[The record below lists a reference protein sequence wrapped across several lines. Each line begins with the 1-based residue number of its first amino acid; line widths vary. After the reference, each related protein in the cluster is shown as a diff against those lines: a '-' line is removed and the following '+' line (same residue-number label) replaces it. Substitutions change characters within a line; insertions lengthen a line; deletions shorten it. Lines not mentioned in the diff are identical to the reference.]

1 MMKESNINMSQY
13 GALIKLDKIVNDM
26 LKKEDFSKWIM
37 YIQNL
42 I

>member
-1 MMKESNINMSQY
+1 MMKESNINVSQY
-13 GALIKLDKIVNDM
+13 GALLKLDKIVNDM